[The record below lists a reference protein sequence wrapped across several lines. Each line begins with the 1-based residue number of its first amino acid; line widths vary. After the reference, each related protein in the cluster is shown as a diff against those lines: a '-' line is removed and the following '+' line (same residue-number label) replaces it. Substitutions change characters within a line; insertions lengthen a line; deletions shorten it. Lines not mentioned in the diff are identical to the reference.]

1 MSSVI
6 YRSYSGRLY
15 QTPANSGPVRSILTY
30 PLTDYA
36 GDYVRPDGGDWSEY
50 PSNPLVNWTHETP
63 IGRGSVTHKSLKLNN
78 ETTTV
83 AVGETQFFQKAA
95 DLKGIDLTRRETG
108 TYRPIGRYSEREC
121 LETAEQVERLVRDD
135 IATGVSVEFKAIDY
149 RELPQRSVLEN
160 RNCRHVERWKALAY
174 AHAMQPVNAGARTLL
189 TAAPEVQEKAAR
201 ILSINRING
210 QAIQPVILK
219 ALQSIAPRASTRTT
233 VRIENKAMDELSD
246 MPPTQDS
253 VAQDEE
259 IPGAPT
265 DGPTP
270 AVRTLLDGA
279 QMLLDLG
286 EQLTQSISQSE
297 HKKARK
303 YVAKIIE
310 ELTATAEEMNGMAEK
325 VKAELDDEPAEPS
338 ESDDSADEADEP
350 SEVDEDSEEE
360 VEVEAKAITR
370 RDDGSIICKS
380 FPNWKPRRFTVDA
393 LSEPAPKQSA
403 NNDDPVVLRALQ
415 REVAKAKREAKAYLR
430 AAAANG
436 KV

>member
-1 MSSVI
+1 MSSEVI

-15 QTPANSGPVRSILTY
+15 KSGESGPVQSILTY

-36 GDYVRPDGGDWSEY
+36 GDYVKPDGGDWSEY
-50 PSNPLVNWTHETP
+50 PRNPLVNWTHETP
-63 IGRGSVTHKSLKLNN
+63 IGRGSVTHKSLRLNN
-78 ETTTV
+78 ETATV
-83 AVGETQFFQKAA
+83 AVGLTTFFEKAA
-95 DLKGIDLTRRETG
+95 DLKGIDLTRREVG

-135 IATGVSVEFKAIDY
+135 IATGVSVEFKAMDY

-160 RNCRHVERWKALAY
+160 RNCRHVETWKALAY

-189 TAAPEVQEKAAR
+189 SASPETQEKALR
-201 ILSINRING
+201 LISVGKING

-219 ALQSIAPRASTRTT
+219 SLQSIAPKSTRTT

-246 MPPTQDS
+246 LPPGPDS

-259 IPGAPT
+259 IPGSPS

-270 AVRTLLDGA
+270 AVRTLLDGS

-286 EQLTQSISQSE
+286 DQLTQSIAQSE

-303 YVAKIIE
+303 YVGKIIE
-310 ELTATAEEMNGMAEK
+310 ELTATAEEMSAMAEK
-325 VKAELDDEPAEPS
+325 VKAELDDEPSDSSEPA
-338 ESDDSADEADEP
+338 ESDDEGET
-350 SEVDEDSEEE
+350 EDVEEESEE
-360 VEVEAKAITR
+360 VEVEAKALAR
-370 RDDGSIICKS
+370 RPDGSIICKS

-393 LSEPAPKQSA
+393 LSDPQPKQA

-415 REVAKAKREAKAYLR
+415 REVAKAKREAKALLR